1 MKSLGD
7 DVRISNFH
15 GWEECGLVDI
25 ATANGLDSQADC
37 GGAPSDASLSSIAA
51 SKPAL
56 VT

>member
-1 MKSLGD
+1 MMKSLAD

-37 GGAPSDASLSSIAA
+37 GGAPSDALLSSIAA
-51 SKPAL
+51 SK
-56 VT
+56 T